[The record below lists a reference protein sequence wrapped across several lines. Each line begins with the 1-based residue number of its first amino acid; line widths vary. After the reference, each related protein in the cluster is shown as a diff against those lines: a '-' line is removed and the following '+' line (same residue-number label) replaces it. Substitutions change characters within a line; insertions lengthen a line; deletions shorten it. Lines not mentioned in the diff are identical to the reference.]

1 LSITRSLLGAIA
13 ASLMMVLAMALPA
26 FAVDPTDIMV
36 TYSENGALSG
46 DVPAA
51 PTAYPYGTSIVISD
65 NTGGLALEGNV
76 FGGWTTGTAIYQPGD
91 SLTLTK
97 DLTLK
102 AVWIPVYAIAY
113 DSNEGT
119 SGVVPVDSYR
129 YAEGAAATV
138 SVDTGNLVKGSETLT
153 GWNTMPDGT
162 GTAYALGAVIQ
173 MGDTNVTLYAQYA
186 TIVATLPDYN
196 SITYFGNGNTDGDVP
211 VDSTH
216 YPMVPAIIIGGPG
229 NATIMGNT
237 EGLMKDGL
245 YFAGWNTKSDGTG
258 IAYQPGD
265 TLNLYASLTLY
276 AIWHTPYHITYSL
289 NKIVNTGTPPSDA
302 TAYCDG
308 DMAKVLSSQ
317 FTSKY
322 EGGYYYTNG
331 GWNTMPDG
339 SGISYQP
346 DDFFEITGDTTL
358 YVNWVD
364 KRLTDTET
372 KYYVHYRGNG
382 NTGGTVPVDAG
393 HATFGSVTT
402 QGNIGNLVR
411 EGYVFAGW
419 RYDSTT
425 VFFPGDIWQ
434 ITSTDV
440 SLYATWVPTFTLSY
454 DGNGANSGSA
464 PAAATEYIEN
474 AKDEVLG
481 NTGSFTK
488 TGLFFEN
495 WNTRADGSGISYE
508 TGDAIVISES
518 TTLYAQ
524 YVSVY
529 SVPPIDP
536 ISIKSGYINYNAN
549 GGSGTGPT
557 DNLRYNAG
565 DIVTLAE
572 TQGDY
577 NYYNINF
584 LGWAL
589 TPNGSPIKHFVF
601 PNGVSSVTVYAIW
614 DGTYD
619 ISVRI
624 NTTLTYYGN
633 GEQGG
638 YVPVDESVYEVDDTF
653 TVKANEG
660 YLFKKGYRF
669 NGWNTMPDGTG
680 LTLLPGETVR
690 FGDYSHTTNSVDK
703 LYLYAMWLNMPDY
716 YSVIYEAAPIN
727 GGTVGGMIPSD
738 GLGYEVGDVITVASD
753 APTCTGATFV
763 GWNTKAD
770 GSGTTFHAGE
780 SFYFTKTSNLT
791 LYALF
796 VSEPPIYMFY
806 ESPDLVSGSL
816 PYDAAWFSKGYTAGA
831 TTVLAYPDG
840 MSGPSNT
847 FFYSWNTKADGSGT
861 DYMPGATYTFGAT
874 STTLYGQWH
883 INPGFHSVTYN
894 GNGNTSGTVSIN
906 KAGYATGDTLILADN
921 SGSLARTGFA
931 FSGWEYDNHVYSPG
945 DIVTI
950 GDEDAV
956 INAVWVSNT
965 LVQSTYKLI
974 FDGSGATSGS
984 VPADATAYSTGAA
997 IILPDNTGGLVKN
1010 GYVFDGWRDGLSHY
1024 IPGDIYTMTSI
1035 DNTLYAV
1042 WREGKTV
1049 TYTGNEQTSG
1059 FVPIDAGLYL
1069 QGDTVAVSGNVN
1081 ALAKTD
1087 SMLAGWWTNGQLY
1100 YLSGSSLTMGADS
1113 ITLSAVWTPL
1123 ALAPPVVTAVTPSHG
1138 AVLDATNIEIT
1149 GTNFSGATNVTI
1161 GDIPVSS
1168 FVVNSDTLISA
1179 VTPMVPPLL
1188 GNLPMTVA
1196 VTTPGGV
1203 STDVVFYTFDIP
1215 APVIT
1220 AISPTHGEAVGGTIV
1235 EITGANL
1242 SGTTSVTIG
1251 GQNVTDITINSDTS
1265 ITVTTPLAAPDMLDL
1280 PMPVV
1285 VTNAAGFSTE
1295 SVFFTYDADVTPPV
1309 VSLPS
1314 ITTISPSYG
1323 SVMGGASIT
1332 ITGANF
1338 TSATAVTFGGVS
1350 AAYTVDSDT
1359 QITAITPMFPP
1370 LPDSLPVAVAVTTP
1384 SGVSTESVFYT
1395 YEVLTPVVTAISPT
1409 HGSVL
1414 GGTLIEITGANFMN
1428 ATAVTIGSQP
1438 LTNVIINSDTSITA
1452 ITPPMLPLSGE
1463 LTQQVVVTS
1472 ASGASTESV
1481 FFTYDADVTPP
1492 AVSLPSITMISPTHG
1507 EAVGGTIVEITGANL
1522 SGTTSVTIG
1531 GQNVTDIT
1539 INSDTSI
1546 TVTTPL
1552 AAPDMLD
1559 LPMPVVV
1566 TNAAGF
1572 STESVFFTYDADV
1585 TPPAVSLPSIT
1596 TISPTHGEA
1605 VGGTIVEIT
1614 GANLSG
1620 TTSVTIGG
1628 QNVTDITINSDT
1640 SITVTTPLA
1649 APDMLDLPMPVVVT
1663 NAAGFS
1669 TESVFYVYDSAVMP
1683 PAITTISPSH
1693 GSALGGTSIEITGT
1707 NFLGTSVVTIGGQAV
1722 TSFTYNSP
1730 TSITAITPPI
1740 PTVGGELT
1748 QQVVVTS
1755 MGGASTESVF
1765 FTYDADVPPPV
1776 VSLPSITTISP
1787 SYGSVMG
1794 GASITITGANFTSAT
1809 AVTFGGVSAAY
1820 TVDSDTQITA
1830 ITPMFPPLPD
1840 SLPVAVAVT
1849 TPSGVSTETVYFN
1862 YMPQAFNVSI
1872 GTFEGGTVIAD
1883 PVYTTAGT
1891 TVALVVIPDSGKRLK
1906 EGSLQYDDGTIHAI
1920 TGSSFTMP
1928 ASDVT
1933 VGAVFETIPAIK
1945 YQVNIG
1951 AIEGGTVT
1959 ANPVYTT
1966 AGATVALVVI
1976 PDDGKRLKEGSLQ
1989 YDDGAL
1995 HAIVG
2000 SSFIMPASDVT
2011 VRAVF
2016 EALPESITDAEM
2028 ALADKETLTIGY
2040 GLGDSADSVT
2050 QNLTLAV
2057 SGIRYGSKI
2066 TYVSSQ
2072 PSIIANN
2079 GVVTRPIYANGDV
2092 QVAIT
2097 ATIQQGRVT
2106 ETKVFEVVV
2115 RCLAQPVHT
2124 VTFADWDGA
2133 VLKIQAV
2140 KEGESATA
2148 PANPSRS
2155 KYTFIG
2161 WSAGFENITSN
2172 LTLTAQYRRNNND
2185 ATATDGSN
2193 AATGNSGTT
2202 ANEGNTQTGIDPPST
2217 SQTAS
2222 TTVKATTNSAGLAT
2236 VSVSQSQ
2243 LTAMINSAEEV
2254 ARQREGITATAE
2266 IKVEAEA
2273 TARTVEAAIPKAA
2286 IEAAANSSLTALSVS
2301 TPIAMVT
2308 FDSKALDTIAG
2319 AAEADLKISA
2329 SKVDTTLLDETAK
2342 AAVGSR
2348 PVYQFGVSAG
2358 SKTISEFGGRVTVSV
2373 PYTPSEGENINA
2385 IVIYYINESGMPEAV
2400 RDCHYD
2406 PATGSVVFSTSHFSV
2421 YAVGYNK
2428 VAFADVTE
2436 DAWYKNAVDAIAAR
2450 GIAAGTGNGSYMPNQ
2465 SLTRGEGI
2473 VMLMKAFDLPL
2484 VDETADNFDD
2494 AGNSYYTPYLAAA
2507 KKLGIIAGTGD
2518 NRYAPTTSISRQE
2531 WFVILYKTLQS
2542 IDKLPSEKTDL
2553 LLSSYRDPEE
2563 IAPWATEAMQLFVQT
2578 GILSGDNGYLKPEA
2592 AVTRA
2597 EAAQILYNVIFK

>member
-1 LSITRSLLGAIA
+1 
-13 ASLMMVLAMALPA
+13 
-26 FAVDPTDIMV
+26 
-36 TYSENGALSG
+36 
-46 DVPAA
+46 
-51 PTAYPYGTSIVISD
+51 
-65 NTGGLALEGNV
+65 
-76 FGGWTTGTAIYQPGD
+76 
-91 SLTLTK
+91 
-97 DLTLK
+97 
-102 AVWIPVYAIAY
+102 
-113 DSNEGT
+113 
-119 SGVVPVDSYR
+119 
-129 YAEGAAATV
+129 
-138 SVDTGNLVKGSETLT
+138 
-153 GWNTMPDGT
+153 
-162 GTAYALGAVIQ
+162 
-173 MGDTNVTLYAQYA
+173 
-186 TIVATLPDYN
+186 
-196 SITYFGNGNTDGDVP
+196 
-211 VDSTH
+211 
-216 YPMVPAIIIGGPG
+216 
-229 NATIMGNT
+229 
-237 EGLMKDGL
+237 
-245 YFAGWNTKSDGTG
+245 
-258 IAYQPGD
+258 
-265 TLNLYASLTLY
+265 
-276 AIWHTPYHITYSL
+276 
-289 NKIVNTGTPPSDA
+289 
-302 TAYCDG
+302 
-308 DMAKVLSSQ
+308 
-317 FTSKY
+317 
-322 EGGYYYTNG
+322 
-331 GWNTMPDG
+331 
-339 SGISYQP
+339 
-346 DDFFEITGDTTL
+346 
-358 YVNWVD
+358 
-364 KRLTDTET
+364 
-372 KYYVHYRGNG
+372 
-382 NTGGTVPVDAG
+382 
-393 HATFGSVTT
+393 
-402 QGNIGNLVR
+402 
-411 EGYVFAGW
+411 
-419 RYDSTT
+419 
-425 VFFPGDIWQ
+425 
-434 ITSTDV
+434 
-440 SLYATWVPTFTLSY
+440 
-454 DGNGANSGSA
+454 
-464 PAAATEYIEN
+464 
-474 AKDEVLG
+474 
-481 NTGSFTK
+481 
-488 TGLFFEN
+488 
-495 WNTRADGSGISYE
+495 
-508 TGDAIVISES
+508 
-518 TTLYAQ
+518 
-524 YVSVY
+524 
-529 SVPPIDP
+529 
-536 ISIKSGYINYNAN
+536 
-549 GGSGTGPT
+549 
-557 DNLRYNAG
+557 
-565 DIVTLAE
+565 
-572 TQGDY
+572 
-577 NYYNINF
+577 
-584 LGWAL
+584 
-589 TPNGSPIKHFVF
+589 
-601 PNGVSSVTVYAIW
+601 
-614 DGTYD
+614 
-619 ISVRI
+619 
-624 NTTLTYYGN
+624 
-633 GEQGG
+633 
-638 YVPVDESVYEVDDTF
+638 
-653 TVKANEG
+653 
-660 YLFKKGYRF
+660 
-669 NGWNTMPDGTG
+669 
-680 LTLLPGETVR
+680 
-690 FGDYSHTTNSVDK
+690 
-703 LYLYAMWLNMPDY
+703 
-716 YSVIYEAAPIN
+716 
-727 GGTVGGMIPSD
+727 
-738 GLGYEVGDVITVASD
+738 
-753 APTCTGATFV
+753 
-763 GWNTKAD
+763 
-770 GSGTTFHAGE
+770 
-780 SFYFTKTSNLT
+780 
-791 LYALF
+791 
-796 VSEPPIYMFY
+796 
-806 ESPDLVSGSL
+806 
-816 PYDAAWFSKGYTAGA
+816 
-831 TTVLAYPDG
+831 
-840 MSGPSNT
+840 
-847 FFYSWNTKADGSGT
+847 
-861 DYMPGATYTFGAT
+861 
-874 STTLYGQWH
+874 
-883 INPGFHSVTYN
+883 
-894 GNGNTSGTVSIN
+894 
-906 KAGYATGDTLILADN
+906 
-921 SGSLARTGFA
+921 
-931 FSGWEYDNHVYSPG
+931 
-945 DIVTI
+945 
-950 GDEDAV
+950 
-956 INAVWVSNT
+956 
-965 LVQSTYKLI
+965 
-974 FDGSGATSGS
+974 
-984 VPADATAYSTGAA
+984 
-997 IILPDNTGGLVKN
+997 
-1010 GYVFDGWRDGLSHY
+1010 
-1024 IPGDIYTMTSI
+1024 
-1035 DNTLYAV
+1035 
-1042 WREGKTV
+1042 
-1049 TYTGNEQTSG
+1049 
-1059 FVPIDAGLYL
+1059 
-1069 QGDTVAVSGNVN
+1069 
-1081 ALAKTD
+1081 
-1087 SMLAGWWTNGQLY
+1087 
-1100 YLSGSSLTMGADS
+1100 
-1113 ITLSAVWTPL
+1113 
-1123 ALAPPVVTAVTPSHG
+1123 
-1138 AVLDATNIEIT
+1138 
-1149 GTNFSGATNVTI
+1149 
-1161 GDIPVSS
+1161 
-1168 FVVNSDTLISA
+1168 
-1179 VTPMVPPLL
+1179 
-1188 GNLPMTVA
+1188 
-1196 VTTPGGV
+1196 
-1203 STDVVFYTFDIP
+1203 
-1215 APVIT
+1215 
-1220 AISPTHGEAVGGTIV
+1220 
-1235 EITGANL
+1235 
-1242 SGTTSVTIG
+1242 
-1251 GQNVTDITINSDTS
+1251 
-1265 ITVTTPLAAPDMLDL
+1265 
-1280 PMPVV
+1280 
-1285 VTNAAGFSTE
+1285 
-1295 SVFFTYDADVTPPV
+1295 
-1309 VSLPS
+1309 
-1314 ITTISPSYG
+1314 
-1323 SVMGGASIT
+1323 
-1332 ITGANF
+1332 
-1338 TSATAVTFGGVS
+1338 
-1350 AAYTVDSDT
+1350 
-1359 QITAITPMFPP
+1359 
-1370 LPDSLPVAVAVTTP
+1370 
-1384 SGVSTESVFYT
+1384 
-1395 YEVLTPVVTAISPT
+1395 
-1409 HGSVL
+1409 
-1414 GGTLIEITGANFMN
+1414 
-1428 ATAVTIGSQP
+1428 
-1438 LTNVIINSDTSITA
+1438 
-1452 ITPPMLPLSGE
+1452 
-1463 LTQQVVVTS
+1463 
-1472 ASGASTESV
+1472 
-1481 FFTYDADVTPP
+1481 
-1492 AVSLPSITMISPTHG
+1492 
-1507 EAVGGTIVEITGANL
+1507 
-1522 SGTTSVTIG
+1522 
-1531 GQNVTDIT
+1531 
-1539 INSDTSI
+1539 
-1546 TVTTPL
+1546 
-1552 AAPDMLD
+1552 MLD